1 MVLLLAAL
9 ALRVTAEAP
18 QGGVIHIDEA
28 PESAATAALG
38 ASPAVRLFP
47 APDGTRHGLVPVNH
61 NVAPGEYK
69 LTLRGPDGKPVH
81 TATVQVLDARFL
93 TQNILA
99 TRAMK
104 SLKPAPGEM
113 ETMRAFQTSVTE
125 QNLREENFAP
135 PVTSCVNSPFGVT
148 RLHNGKPTGNYHRG
162 LDQASRAGAPIHA
175 AASGRVKVAR
185 MWTMHG
191 GTVGIDHGQ
200 GLTSHY
206 LHMSRV
212 IAKEGQLVRQGD
224 VIGLVGSTGFATGPH
239 LHWGIYL
246 FSVPLNPRL
255 WVPELKSCRE

>member
-1 MVLLLAAL
+1 MLLLAAL
-9 ALRVTAEAP
+9 ALRITMEAP
-18 QGGVIHIDEA
+18 QGGVLRIEGA
-28 PESAATAALG
+28 PDTAATAVLRAG
-38 ASPAVRLFP
+38 QPVPLFP
-47 APDGTRHGLVPVNH
+47 APDGSRQGMVPVGH
-61 NVAPGEYK
+61 DLPPGEGK
-69 LTLRGPDGKPVH
+69 LTLRSADGKILH
-81 TATVQVLDARFL
+81 TAAVRILDAKFP
-93 TQNILA
+93 TQNIAA

-113 ETMRAFQTSVTE
+113 ETMRTFQHTVTGARLWE
-125 QNLREENFAP
+125 DGFAP
-135 PVTSCVNSPFGVT
+135 PVSHCVNSPFGVT

-162 LDQASRAGAPIHA
+162 LDQASPAAAPIRA
-175 AASGRVKVAR
+175 AASGTVKVAR
-185 MWTMHG
+185 MWIMHG

-206 LHMSRV
+206 LHMSKV
-212 IAKEGQLVRQGD
+212 LAKEGQHVKQGD